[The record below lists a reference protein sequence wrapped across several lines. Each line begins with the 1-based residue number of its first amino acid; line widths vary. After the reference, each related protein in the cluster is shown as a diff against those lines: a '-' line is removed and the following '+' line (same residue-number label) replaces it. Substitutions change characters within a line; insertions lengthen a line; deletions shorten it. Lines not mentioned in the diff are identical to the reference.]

1 MSWKRLK
8 AFARTLSFRLN
19 VWYAA
24 IFVVS
29 GALVFALLYYLLG
42 EAIDRKDREVIEAR
56 LDEYAAV
63 YENGGVPALQGW
75 IARVD
80 EARKQRTFFVRV
92 ATRERVDLLLV
103 VPQDWL
109 PEDVEHLDVRGEV
122 HPRTWLRVPR
132 DEEVDFTV
140 ASTFLRDGTF
150 FQVGRSSESRGRLLG
165 RFREVFA
172 VILAPV
178 LILGFLGGALLT
190 RRFTMPLRHLA
201 GAVRAIINTGKMSV
215 RVPTRRADDE
225 LEDLI
230 VLFNRMLD
238 GNEGLFRALRESLDN
253 VAHDLRTPLSRLRAS
268 VEDALTHSPA
278 TGGARGV
285 LADALEE
292 TGRVET
298 IIRTLMD
305 VAQAEAG
312 VMRLRIQPT
321 DLGALVDAGM
331 ELYEDVAADK
341 EIVVEKQFHEP
352 VVVPADA
359 PRIRQVFANL
369 LDNALKYTPRG
380 GRVVITASMAG
391 NQATVSFRDN
401 GPGVAPADLPR
412 IWDRLYRGDKSRAEH
427 GLGLGLSLVKAMV
440 EAHGGRAEVDS
451 PPGGGRKFPGEAP
464 GDRARTPRSVAEQA
478 SAMLTRSQGPGR
490 SGLLAH

>member
-24 IFVVS
+24 VFVIS
-29 GALVFALLYYLLG
+29 SALVFALLYYLLG
-42 EAIDRKDREVIEAR
+42 QAIDRKDREVIEAR
-56 LDEYAAV
+56 LGEYIAV

-75 IARVD
+75 VQRVN

-92 ATRERVDLLLV
+92 ASRDRVDLLLV
-103 VPQDWL
+103 VPEDWL
-109 PEDVEHLDVRGEV
+109 PQEVARMDTRGLSQLQ
-122 HPRTWLRVPR
+122 TWLRVPR
-132 DEEVDFTV
+132 DEEVDLTV

-150 FQVGRSSESRGRLLG
+150 FQVGRSSESRDRLLG
-165 RFREVFA
+165 RFRA
-172 VILAPV
+172 VSAIIIAPV
-178 LILGFLGGALLT
+178 LVLGFLGGALLT
-190 RRFTMPLRHLA
+190 RRFTLPLRHLA
-201 GAVRAIINTGKMSV
+201 RAVRAIINTGKMTV

-278 TGGARGV
+278 TGGARSV

-292 TGRVET
+292 TERVET

-312 VMRLRIQPT
+312 VMRLRFQPT
-321 DLGALVDAGM
+321 DLGALVDAGL
-331 ELYEDVAADK
+331 ELYEDVAAEK

-352 VVVPADA
+352 VIVPADA

-380 GRVVITASMAG
+380 GRVVVSASLIADE
-391 NQATVSFRDN
+391 AVVSFRDN
-401 GPGVAPADLPR
+401 GPGIAPADLPR

-427 GLGLGLSLVKAMV
+427 GLGLGLSLVKAIV
-440 EAHGGRAEVDS
+440 EAHGGQAEVDS
-451 PPGGGRKFPGEAP
+451 PPEGGANFQVKLPRT
-464 GDRARTPRSVAEQA
+464 ARELPEFGGSER
-478 SAMLTRSQGPGR
+478 L
-490 SGLLAH
+490 

>member
-1 MSWKRLK
+1 MFWKRLK

-19 VWYAA
+19 LWYAVV
-24 IFVVS
+24 FVVS
-29 GALVFALLYYLLG
+29 SALVFALLYYLLG
-42 EAIDRKDREVIEAR
+42 AAIDRKDREVIEAR
-56 LDEYAAV
+56 LGEYVAV
-63 YENGGVPALQGW
+63 YENGGVPALQAW
-75 IARVD
+75 ITRVD

-92 ATRERVDLLLV
+92 ATRERVDVLLV

-109 PEDVEHLDVRGEV
+109 PEDVAHLDVRGEA

-140 ASTFLRDGTF
+140 ASTFLRGGTF
-150 FQVGRSSESRGRLLG
+150 FQVGRSSESRERLLR
-165 RFREVFA
+165 RFREAFA
-172 VILAPV
+172 VVLAPV
-178 LILGFLGGALLT
+178 LLLGFLGGALLT
-190 RRFTMPLRHLA
+190 RRFTRPIRHL
-201 GAVRAIINTGKMSV
+201 GEAVRAIIDTGKMTV

-278 TGGARGV
+278 AGPARGV

-292 TGRVET
+292 TERVET

-312 VMRLRIQPT
+312 VMRLRFQPT
-321 DLGALVDAGM
+321 DLGTLVDAGL
-331 ELYEDVAADK
+331 ELYADVAAEK

-352 VVVPADA
+352 LVVPADA

-380 GRVVITASMAG
+380 GRVAISASSTADEAVVCFG
-391 NQATVSFRDN
+391 DN
-401 GPGVAPADLPR
+401 GPGIAPEDLSR

-427 GLGLGLSLVKAMV
+427 GLGLGLSLVKAIV
-440 EAHGGRAEVDS
+440 EAHGGRAEVVC
-451 PPGGGRKFPGEAP
+451 PPGGGAIFCVRLP
-464 GDRARTPRSVAEQA
+464 RTARVPASGGVEPNPR
-478 SAMLTRSQGPGR
+478 
-490 SGLLAH
+490 

>member
-19 VWYAA
+19 VWYAVV
-24 IFVVS
+24 FVVS
-29 GALVFALLYYLLG
+29 SALVFALLYFLLG
-42 EAIDRKDREVIEAR
+42 QAIDRKDREVIEAR
-56 LDEYAAV
+56 LGEYVAV

-75 IARVD
+75 VQRVN

-92 ATRERVDLLLV
+92 ASRDRVDLLIV
-103 VPQDWL
+103 VPEDWL
-109 PEDVEHLDVRGEV
+109 PQEVSRMDIRGS
-122 HPRTWLRVPR
+122 PQFQAWLRVPR
-132 DEEVDFTV
+132 DEEVDLTV

-150 FQVGRSSESRGRLLG
+150 FQVGRSSESRERLLG

-172 VILAPV
+172 VIIAPV

-190 RRFTMPLRHLA
+190 RRFTLPLRHLA

-225 LEDLI
+225 LENLI

-238 GNEGLFRALRESLDN
+238 GNEELFRALCESLDN

-278 TGGARGV
+278 AGEARGV

-292 TGRVET
+292 TERVET

-321 DLGALVDAGM
+321 DLGALVDAGL
-331 ELYEDVAADK
+331 ELYEDVAAEK
-341 EIVVEKQFHEP
+341 EIVVEKRFHEP
-352 VVVPADA
+352 VIVPADA

-369 LDNALKYTPRG
+369 LDNALKYTPHG
-380 GRVVITASMAG
+380 GRVVISANLTADEA
-391 NQATVSFRDN
+391 VVCFHDN
-401 GPGVAPADLPR
+401 GPGIALADLPR

-427 GLGLGLSLVKAMV
+427 GLGLGLSLVKAIV
-440 EAHGGRAEVDS
+440 EAHGGRAEVDN
-451 PPGGGRKFPGEAP
+451 PADGGANFQVKLPRTAREAPEIGGGE
-464 GDRARTPRSVAEQA
+464 RS
-478 SAMLTRSQGPGR
+478 
-490 SGLLAH
+490 

>member
-24 IFVVS
+24 IFVAS
-29 GALVFALLYYLLG
+29 SALVFALLYYLLG
-42 EAIDRKDREVIEAR
+42 QAIDRKDREVIEAR
-56 LDEYAAV
+56 LGEYVAV
-63 YENGGVPALQGW
+63 YEGGGISALQGW

-80 EARKQRTFFVRV
+80 AARKQRMFFVRV
-92 ATRERVDLLLV
+92 ASRERVDMLLV

-109 PEDVEHLDVRGEV
+109 PEDVAHLDVRGEV

-150 FQVGRSSESRGRLLG
+150 FQVGRSSESRDRLLG
-165 RFREVFA
+165 RFRVVFA
-172 VILAPV
+172 IIIAPV
-178 LILGFLGGALLT
+178 LALGFLGGALLT
-190 RRFTMPLRHLA
+190 RRFTLPLRHLA
-201 GAVRAIINTGKMSV
+201 GAVRAVINTGKMSV

-268 VEDALTHSPA
+268 VEDALTHSPNA
-278 TGGARGV
+278 GGARGV

-292 TGRVET
+292 TERVET

-312 VMRLRIQPT
+312 VMRLHFQPT
-321 DLGALVDAGM
+321 DLGALVDAGL
-331 ELYEDVAADK
+331 ELYEDVAAEK
-341 EIVVEKQFHEP
+341 EIVAEKQFHEP
-352 VVVPADA
+352 VIVPADA

-380 GRVVITASMAG
+380 GRVVISANVTADEAII
-391 NQATVSFRDN
+391 SFRDN
-401 GPGVAPADLPR
+401 GPGIPPADLPR

-427 GLGLGLSLVKAMV
+427 GLGLGLSLVKAIV
-440 EAHGGRAEVDS
+440 EAHGGRVEVDN
-451 PPGGGRKFPGEAP
+451 PPDGGANFQVKLPKT
-464 GDRARTPRSVAEQA
+464 AREP
-478 SAMLTRSQGPGR
+478 PDIGR
-490 SGLLAH
+490 SDRP